1 MRDAHANCH
10 SVPEMWTRHLFSLW
24 RSEVQKWFTAY
35 LLVLSILLA
44 ICESHAFR
52 YFTVTLDLFT
62 MAVRPLN
69 ENALNIWSEF
79 IPILGRMGF
88 PERGILPGIA
98 CQQIL
103 IKDEISRVN
112 LKESAHE
119 IMFLVSITPPISIR
133 ENASAEKKKEKY
145 GEKRGISFTSKI
157 E

>member
-1 MRDAHANCH
+1 MQIA
-10 SVPEMWTRHLFSLW
+10 TRSPKCGRVTFFHFDVLKSKNVSLRICSFYLF
-24 RSEVQKWFTAY
+24 Y
-35 LLVLSILLA
+35 LQS
-44 ICESHAFR
+44 ESHAFR

-79 IPILGRMGF
+79 IPILGCMGF
-88 PERGILPGIA
+88 PERGRLPGIA

>member
-1 MRDAHANCH
+1 MKDAHANCH
-10 SVPEMWTRHLFSLW
+10 SVPEMWTRHLLSLW
-24 RSEVQKWFTAY
+24 RSEVQKCFIRY
-35 LLVLSILLA
+35 LLVLSFYLQS
-44 ICESHAFR
+44 ESHAFR
-52 YFTVTLDLFT
+52 YFTVTLDLLT

-69 ENALNIWSEF
+69 GNAWNIWSEF
-79 IPILGRMGF
+79 IPILSRRGF
-88 PERGILPGIA
+88 PERGRLPGIA

-119 IMFLVSITPPISIR
+119 IMFLVSITPPISIW